1 MVFTNL
7 KNLEK
12 KGKKTGWKY
21 PHSCFMKL
29 VRRSTGHLS
38 NAESTS
44 TIIMILKSKS
54 NKQQQRG
61 ILMIRKLKTSQAKN
75 EK

>member
-1 MVFTNL
+1 
-7 KNLEK
+7 
-12 KGKKTGWKY
+12 
-21 PHSCFMKL
+21 MKL